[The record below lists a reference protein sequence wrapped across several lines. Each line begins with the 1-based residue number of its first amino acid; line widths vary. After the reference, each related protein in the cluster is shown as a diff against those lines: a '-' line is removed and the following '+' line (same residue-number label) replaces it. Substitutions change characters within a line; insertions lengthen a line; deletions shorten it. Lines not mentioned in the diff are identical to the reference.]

1 MALMDPQ
8 EDTSKGTHT
17 INLDLPVNE
26 QDMNTG
32 PLAEAMEHREVLA
45 LLEVQEADS
54 IEEARQAA
62 TEDPIVTAEATV
74 LGVLTLLREVIDQQ
88 EDITMK
94 ARKKQRQEP
103 LLPMKRNIQNMRN
116 TKNTKN
122 PTGQKNTMAYSKKKK
137 SNPMSTEDME
147 STLKKDMETIDIKRR
162 SVM

>member
-32 PLAEAMEHREVLA
+32 PLAEAMDHREVLA

-62 TEDPIVTAEATV
+62 TEGPVVTAEATA
-74 LGVLTLLREVIDQQ
+74 LGASTSLREVLEQQ
-88 EDITMK
+88 EDINKK
-94 ARKKQRQEP
+94 ACKKKRQEP
-103 LLPMKRNIQNMRN
+103 LSPMKRNIQNMRN

-147 STLKKDMETIDIKRR
+147 STLKKDMETTDIKRR